1 MNTCKFIKVSVA
13 AILCFIISTGLNAGS
28 EIKAKINEAA
38 PDFTLQDQEGKTI
51 KLSDYDDI
59 IVVLEWVNPDCPYTQ
74 RHYKLNTMGQLST
87 KYKNDVVWLAINS
100 TYYMDNTYNK
110 MWVDK
115 HNLSYPILNDNSGE
129 IGKLYGAKTTPH
141 MFIVDSK
148 GKLVYAGAIDDDP
161 KGADNQVINF
171 VDTALGEIISGKDVS
186 IAETKSY
193 GCSVKYKKS

>member
-1 MNTCKFIKVSVA
+1 MNTCKLIRVSVA
-13 AILCFIISTGLNAGS
+13 AILCFIISTGLNAES

-51 KLSDYDDI
+51 KLSDYDDK

-74 RHYKLNTMGQLST
+74 RHYKLHTMSQLST
-87 KYKNDVVWLAINS
+87 KYTKDVVWLAINS
-100 TYYMDNTYNK
+100 TYYMDNTDNK

-141 MFIVDSK
+141 MFIIDSK

-161 KGADNQVINF
+161 KGADNPVINF